1 MRTFGKNIKFVWT
14 REKFSTNKKIFQRHD
29 FEIISEILWWQ
40 WNGKDFE
47 KSWVKKCKCDIIMQ
61 QKSDNYEV
69 EGNDIGPSSGYN
81 NIDHQLQSQGK

>member
-1 MRTFGKNIKFVWT
+1 MITMEW
-14 REKFSTNKKIFQRHD
+14 ES
-29 FEIISEILWWQ
+29 LWK
-40 WNGKDFE
+40 G
-47 KSWVKKCKCDIIMQ
+47 WVKKCKCDIIMQ